1 MILTY
6 TYGGINRSFSIIRDS
21 LLSGQRQPVISP
33 DNRGSTVF
41 RKEEKPVTGAMQS
54 HQKND
59 NSPLSRPF

>member
-6 TYGGINRSFSIIRDS
+6 TYGGINSLFLGRLRLSMI

-41 RKEEKPVTGAMQS
+41 AGGLFCWTYHRHS
-54 HQKND
+54 
-59 NSPLSRPF
+59 LSDEGK